1 MKRTARII
9 GPGRVGSALARAL
22 TQVGWQVK
30 PILGRNDDLTK
41 AACGVSLLLLT
52 TPDDSIRRVA
62 TGIAP
67 VASTV
72 IAHCS
77 GAQMLDILDSH
88 PRVASIHPLSA
99 IPDAIVGAERLLS
112 GSSFAV
118 DGDPLVE
125 ELVHD
130 LGGRAFRVPPQERVR
145 YHAAAVIASNHLVAL
160 LGQVERIAAEA
171 GLPLDAY
178 LDLVEQTVDNV
189 RRLGPAAALTGPVAR
204 GDWATVYRHLLA
216 LGPAERRAYEAMAEL
231 AARLTGRHEP
241 SVGPLEDAHSA

>member
-1 MKRTARII
+1 M
-9 GPGRVGSALARAL
+9 
-22 TQVGWQVK
+22 
-30 PILGRNDDLTK
+30 
-41 AACGVSLLLLT
+41 
-52 TPDDSIRRVA
+52 
-62 TGIAP
+62 
-67 VASTV
+67 
-72 IAHCS
+72 
-77 GAQMLDILDSH
+77 
-88 PRVASIHPLSA
+88 
-99 IPDAIVGAERLLS
+99 
-112 GSSFAV
+112 
-118 DGDPLVE
+118 E